1 MYTKKDIY
9 RAIDKAIKSGKY
21 TDYNIVWINIYRN
34 SLKNS
39 KSFKEWIKEQN
50 NRVFVY
56 SLEENNYL

>member
-34 SLKNS
+34 SLK
-39 KSFKEWIKEQN
+39 KF
-50 NRVFVY
+50 
-56 SLEENNYL
+56 